1 MDTKLFFPYLAP
13 DVEVM
18 TIAIEQGFTASS
30 NVEDPFEDAEQDW

>member
-18 TIAIEQGFTASS
+18 TIAVEQGFTASS
-30 NVEDPFEDAEQDW
+30 NVEDPEIGDEQAW

>member
-1 MDTKLFFPYLAP
+1 MDSKLFFPYLAP